1 MSRDTVSLKVRAV
14 LYFRVV
20 EPSRVTEK
28 IDNSLFVIFWHP

>member
-20 EPSRVTEK
+20 EPSQVTEK